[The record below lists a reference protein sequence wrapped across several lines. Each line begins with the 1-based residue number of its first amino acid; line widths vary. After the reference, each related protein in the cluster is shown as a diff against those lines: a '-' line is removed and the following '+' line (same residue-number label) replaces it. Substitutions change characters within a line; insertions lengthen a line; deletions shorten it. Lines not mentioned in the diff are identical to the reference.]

1 MLIVNGNQKAKA
13 EASNE
18 LYKIKGD
25 IKVGL
30 GSGTRLLVVTEI
42 KKREKAWC
50 LVKQHLNI
58 FILLFIRRSEELRQ
72 YFAHVN
78 ADHL

>member
-1 MLIVNGNQKAKA
+1 MLIVNGSQKAKA

-30 GSGTRLLVVTEI
+30 GSGTWLLVVTEI
-42 KKREKAWC
+42 KKRRKLGA
-50 LVKQHLNI
+50 L
-58 FILLFIRRSEELRQ
+58 
-72 YFAHVN
+72 
-78 ADHL
+78 

>member
-1 MLIVNGNQKAKA
+1 MLIVNGSQKAKA

-42 KKREKAWC
+42 KKKGES
-50 LVKQHLNI
+50 LVPCKTT
-58 FILLFIRRSEELRQ
+58 S
-72 YFAHVN
+72 
-78 ADHL
+78 